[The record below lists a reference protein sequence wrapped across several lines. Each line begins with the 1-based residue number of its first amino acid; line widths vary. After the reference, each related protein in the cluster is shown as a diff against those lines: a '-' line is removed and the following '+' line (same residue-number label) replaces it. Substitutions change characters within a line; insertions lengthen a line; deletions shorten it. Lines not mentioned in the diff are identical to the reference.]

1 MNFDGGWNTI
11 PNPETT
17 HIPDTAEQVKISAL
31 ALLKMLK
38 HARAGVPFEVM
49 GIMLGEFVNEYEI
62 LVKDVFSMPTLATT
76 VSVESI
82 DPAYQQQFMEKLK
95 QTGRAENCV
104 GWYHSHPGFGCWLS
118 MVDV

>member
-1 MNFDGGWNTI
+1 
-11 PNPETT
+11 
-17 HIPDTAEQVKISAL
+17 
-31 ALLKMLK
+31 MLK
-38 HARAGVPFEVM
+38 HCKAGIPFEGM
-49 GIMLGEFVNEYEI
+49 GIMLGEFINEYEI

-76 VSVESI
+76 VSVEAI

-95 QTGRAENCV
+95 QTGRGEVCV